1 MLLKSI
7 TKSSVSKSYT
17 FNVDDNPAFCIVS
30 HFIALAFHDGAFAAR
45 GLNSPD
51 LLFGLSLTNNKCTPI
66 PWKEDKLST
75 PVFRPIEGFGDEAHV
90 SASKSLPY
98 NTYHAWVTRLGE
110 DLGFP
115 EVLTTY
121 CLRRATGNAING
133 TSSCSTFPPSY

>member
-1 MLLKSI
+1 MASI
-7 TKSSVSKSYT
+7 TNLAISKSYT

-45 GLNSPD
+45 GLTSPD
-51 LLFGLSLTNNKCTPI
+51 LLFDLSLTNNKCTPI
-66 PWKEDKLST
+66 PWKEEKLST
-75 PVFRPIEGFGDEAHV
+75 PIFRPIEESGDEAHV
-90 SASKSLPY
+90 SARQSLPY
-98 NTYHAWVTRLGE
+98 QTYHAWVKRLGE

-133 TSSCSTFPPSY
+133 TSICSTFPLSY